1 MVIIFVLSAQPKL
14 PSPPNSLLNLLLKK
28 GAHML
33 EYAILMLL
41 WWRALAGGDKKSA
54 RPNTGPDAIGDKRS
68 AQPYIWLGLAWLL
81 TILYAASD
89 EFHQT
94 FVPGRNGTP
103 WDVLIDSLGA
113 SISAVII
120 GWWIGRKRLPF

>member
-1 MVIIFVLSAQPKL
+1 MDDQVSPRRSWLRSSWIGTWLPLLLWMVIIFVLSAQPKL

-54 RPNTGPDAIGDKRS
+54 RPNT
-68 AQPYIWLGLAWLL
+68 
-81 TILYAASD
+81 
-89 EFHQT
+89 
-94 FVPGRNGTP
+94 
-103 WDVLIDSLGA
+103 
-113 SISAVII
+113 
-120 GWWIGRKRLPF
+120 